1 MQNFVAFSEYLNFT
15 WKSRDNTGAFMQE
28 GLFKKDFTPLRVIQK
43 SKLVSQPKGS
53 FIGATPRA
61 DVLLLFQ
68 PIFTWNVIQIF
79 HPKKTFQPF
88 YFWEF
93 IGTRYGLPNDVQ
105 WKKITTILLINFSIA
120 FKKVSFVA
128 FCLSLCFHNI
138 LYFIVKSVNHYLQYF
153 FPRQCHSDFCRN
165 SYYFQKE
172 NFWFISQ
179 NLLEYDIKW
188 HTLESIYDL
197 YLKAIHIQT

>member
-1 MQNFVAFSEYLNFT
+1 MSFRFF
-15 WKSRDNTGAFMQE
+15 
-28 GLFKKDFTPLRVIQK
+28 IQK
-43 SKLVSQPKGS
+43 KLFSL
-53 FIGATPRA
+53 FISEN
-61 DVLLLFQ
+61 LLEHDMAYQ
-68 PIFTWNVIQIF
+68 MTCN
-79 HPKKTFQPF
+79 
-88 YFWEF
+88 
-93 IGTRYGLPNDVQ
+93 G
-105 WKKITTILLINFSIA
+105 KKITTILLINFSIA

-138 LYFIVKSVNHYLQYF
+138 LYFTVKYVNHYLQYF

-197 YLKAIHIQT
+197 YLKAIHIQIYATLMDFSCLKKTKKEAVKIWAQF

>member
-1 MQNFVAFSEYLNFT
+1 M
-15 WKSRDNTGAFMQE
+15 
-28 GLFKKDFTPLRVIQK
+28 RVIQK

-61 DVLLLFQ
+61 DVLLLF
-68 PIFTWNVIQIF
+68 PTDLYVKCHSDFSS
-79 HPKKTFQPF
+79 KKNFF
-88 YFWEF
+88 SLF
-93 IGTRYGLPNDVQ
+93 ISENLLEHDNMAYQMTCNG
-105 WKKITTILLINFSIA
+105 KKITTILLINFSIA

-172 NFWFISQ
+172 NF
-179 NLLEYDIKW
+179 
-188 HTLESIYDL
+188 
-197 YLKAIHIQT
+197 